1 MSFAGSARRGGA
13 RTIDAAVMFAVALAS
28 LLLLL
33 YVGYGEARRT
43 YPLFLAEKMTAQ
55 GALIQTPMETYL
67 RAGLPLRQFP
77 GFRQIADPIL
87 GSDPSLASIAARDR
101 TGLVFSAGAATPDLP
116 PVTQDLHTS
125 EDWLQIAVPLRNRF
139 ETVGGIVVTMPR
151 AAAMAPIDAAVPW
164 LAALAAVLAI
174 VFALLSRILPS
185 TGARI
190 SWLAIAYAACF
201 AAMAGAVVYTLVSL
215 YADGAQAR
223 VKALADS
230 LAQRL
235 KPIVAYDLALGD
247 FEGIDRAFDDYL
259 RLNADLRAVALL
271 LDESVAIH
279 TDRAAR
285 GKPWRHEGG
294 TFEYRAAIGRTGEG
308 REIRVAV
315 ALPSDVVWSAVARSI
330 KNFAA
335 LFLAAGLMAAL
346 FLQLGRSVGRGRR
359 GEDHSAALAVV
370 RPVFFVG
377 VFAESLATGF
387 LPQLVRQAATEAGA
401 GAGAASLAFTAY
413 FLCFLLVLL
422 PASHAA
428 ERRGGR
434 MLIVVGATLAALA
447 WLLPALAQTYP
458 SFVLSRGLAGFGQG
472 LLFIGVQHLVLAHAP
487 AGQRT
492 QAAAIIVYGF
502 NGGMISGA
510 ALGSLL
516 VNYIAPA
523 GVFFLAATSATMV
536 AVYGLTLLPS
546 SREAP
551 TQAAQSLGASL
562 LGMLRS
568 IPRALGSAGFLR
580 AIFLIGAPSKATLTG
595 IVAFGLPL
603 ILSQLGFPAEDIG
616 QIIMLYGCGVLLAS
630 GPVSRLVDRTGS
642 SRAVL
647 IAGGIGAGLATM
659 MIGTVGLSALPAF
672 LQSKTA
678 ATLIV
683 AAGTLAL
690 GLAHGCIN
698 APIVTHVSGTSAGER
713 LGPAGASAL
722 YRVLERIG
730 HVAGPVLAAQLL
742 LLAGTGPASLL
753 WAGGGLLALA
763 IAFALFSRSNL
774 A

>member
-1 MSFAGSARRGGA
+1 M
-13 RTIDAAVMFAVALAS
+13 IDAAVMFAVALAS

-87 GSDPSLASIAARDR
+87 SSDPSLASIAARDR
-101 TGLVFSAGAATPDLP
+101 TGLVFSAGTTTPDLP
-116 PVTQDLHTS
+116 PTTQGLHTG

-139 ETVGGIVVTMPR
+139 EVVGDIVVTMPR
-151 AAAMAPIDAAVPW
+151 AAAMAPIDAAIPW

-185 TGARI
+185 AGARI

-247 FEGIDRAFDDYL
+247 FDGIDRAFDDYL

-285 GKPWRHEGG
+285 GKPWRHEAG

-315 ALPSDVVWSAVARSI
+315 ALPSDVVWSAVARSV

-359 GEDHSAALAVV
+359 GEDHGAALAVV

-434 MLIVVGATLAALA
+434 MLIVIGATLAALA

-458 SFVLSRGLAGFGQG
+458 AFVLSRGLAGVGQG

-516 VNYIAPA
+516 VNYIAPT
-523 GVFFLAATSATMV
+523 GVFFLAATTATMV
-536 AVYGLTLLPS
+536 AVYGLALLPPS
-546 SREAP
+546 LQAP
-551 TQAAQSLGASL
+551 TPAGQSLGASL
-562 LGMLRS
+562 LGMLRG

-672 LQSKTA
+672 LQNKVA

-698 APIVTHVSGTSAGER
+698 APIVTHVAGTSAGER

-730 HVAGPVLAAQLL
+730 HVAGPLLVAQLL
-742 LLAGTGPASLL
+742 LIAGTGPTSLL
-753 WAGGGLLALA
+753 LAGGVLLAFA
-763 IAFALFSRSNL
+763 AAFALFSRSNPTTGGKTP
-774 A
+774 